1 MRNSVN
7 LSTLHPRLLTTLVLI
22 DPVFQLSPVAPAK
35 PGAANYASLSTF
47 RRDVWPSRSVA
58 TESFNKSPFYKQWD
72 PRVLALW
79 NRHALRELPTAIYPG
94 PSFREADNSGQLDG
108 ENKPTNP
115 PITLTTTKH
124 QEVFTFLRPNF
135 PTPGQ
140 RVINHT
146 THPDLDPAIPAEYT
160 YPFYRPEAASTFRLL
175 PDLRPSVLY
184 IFGGSSEVSPPE
196 WCKEKLEST
205 GIGVGGG
212 GGVKLGMVKSVTL
225 QGIGHLIPMIVPKV
239 CAHRV
244 LEWLEP
250 ELQRWRD
257 EDEKWTREWQ
267 AAGRRERQ
275 VLSEA
280 YKEMIGGNP
289 RVKSAS
295 EKL

>member
-1 MRNSVN
+1 MRISVN

-35 PGAANYASLSTF
+35 AGAANYARLSTF
-47 RRDVWPSRSVA
+47 RRDIWPSRSVA
-58 TESFNKSPFYKQWD
+58 TKSFAKSPYYKEWD

-79 NRHALRELPTAIYPG
+79 NQHALRELPTTIYPD
-94 PSFREADNSGQLDG
+94 PSTREADSMRRHEG
-108 ENKPTNP
+108 ENQLPDP
-115 PITLTTTKH
+115 PVTLTTTKH

-140 RVINHT
+140 PVINHI

-160 YPFYRPEAASTFRLL
+160 YPFYRPESASTFRLL
-175 PDLRPSVLY
+175 PDLRSSVLY
-184 IFGGSSEVSPPE
+184 IFGGSSEVSPPQ
-196 WCKEKLEST
+196 WCEEKLEST
-205 GIGVGGG
+205 GIGVGGS
-212 GGVKLGMVKSVTL
+212 GGVKMGMVKSVTL

-239 CAHRV
+239 CAQRA
-244 LEWLEP
+244 LEWLAP

-257 EDEKWTREWQ
+257 EDERWTREWQ
-267 AAGRRERQ
+267 AAGRRDRRI
-275 VLSEA
+275 LSEA

-289 RVKSAS
+289 RVKSRS